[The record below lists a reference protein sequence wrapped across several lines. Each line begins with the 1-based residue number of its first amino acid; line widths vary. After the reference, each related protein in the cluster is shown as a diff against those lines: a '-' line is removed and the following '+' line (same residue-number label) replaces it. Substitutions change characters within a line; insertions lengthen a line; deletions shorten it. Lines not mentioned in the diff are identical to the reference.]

1 MGGPQYALH
10 KHVKNQD
17 MQAVYYTL
25 QSPWW

>member
-10 KHVKNQD
+10 KHVEYQD